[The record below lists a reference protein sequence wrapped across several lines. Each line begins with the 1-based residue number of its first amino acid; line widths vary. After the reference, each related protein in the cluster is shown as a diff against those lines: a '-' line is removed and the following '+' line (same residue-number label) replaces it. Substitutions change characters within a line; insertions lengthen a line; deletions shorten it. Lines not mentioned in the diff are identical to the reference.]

1 MLYLKMFINMFAK
14 SNLNLE
20 NNAVDICKDVKTIY
34 VTITIKICYYSI
46 QNGKV
51 FHLKGK
57 NQWFEPAIGIK
68 VEQNFL
74 WFTYVDAN
82 TIF

>member
-1 MLYLKMFINMFAK
+1 MFAK

-20 NNAVDICKDVKTIY
+20 NDVVDIYKGVKTILDY
-34 VTITIKICYYSI
+34 NNQDMLLLK
-46 QNGKV
+46 NGKV

-57 NQWFEPAIGIK
+57 KQWFEPAIGIK